1 MFAILETL
9 KVFSIISIKKLSL
22 NSNSIASRGKGLKRV
37 NGGKKGIKDCITVTI
52 QQESKDLRFL

>member
-52 QQESKDLRFL
+52 QQES